1 MVYLMNLKAKI
12 TLYVSFLLLI
22 VIVAVSYN
30 IFVTQKKIL
39 THQISENRT
48 RAFKS
53 FVSMCNEA
61 VKVKD
66 DGQVNNAVELL
77 VSTYKP
83 SVVYAGYINSNNVVM
98 FASRDEDRNIDSV
111 LKTRIKKTNK
121 DYIEV
126 YSSLTGEQICEFA
139 TPFFFNGENVGTF
152 VVGFSQN
159 NMKEEIDNG
168 ISIMLHKIKII
179 VIVTMIIG
187 LILSYFLGYSFAKPI
202 KMLTNAAEQISK
214 GNLDVEIKVNRKD
227 EIGKLSNTFNNM
239 AKQIKELDSMKDS
252 FVSSVSHE
260 LRSPLS
266 AIDGYCDLLI
276 ECVNNNY
283 SKEQELKGLQI
294 IKQATV
300 RLTNFINN
308 ILDLAKM
315 KANKLEVKKVD
326 ADIAPI
332 IDEIVTL
339 YQPLATQQKKRVY
352 SEINGKIP
360 KINIDVEKIKQVIT
374 NLVSNAMKFT
384 KENGSVGVKAFPN
397 SNGYGDDY
405 IEIWVQDDGVG
416 IPKQQVDLVFQKF
429 YQVHDG
435 EFKRPKG
442 TGLGLTI
449 VFEMIKLHKG
459 YVWAES
465 DLGKGTTFKFALP
478 K

>member
-1 MVYLMNLKAKI
+1 MNLRTKL
-12 TLYVSFLLLI
+12 TLYVSSLLI
-22 VIVAVSYN
+22 VVIVAVSYN

-39 THQISENRT
+39 TKQISEDRT
-48 RAFKS
+48 KAFLS

-61 VKVKD
+61 IKVKD
-66 DGQVNNAVELL
+66 DIQVNNAVKLL
-77 VSTYKP
+77 VSTYSP
-83 SVVYAGYINSNNVVM
+83 SVVYAGYINSKGVVM
-98 FASRDEDRNIDSV
+98 YASRDEDRNMDSV
-111 LKTRIKKTNK
+111 LKARIRKTGK
-121 DYIEV
+121 DYIET

-139 TPFFFNGENVGTF
+139 TPFFFDGLNVGTF
-152 VVGFSQN
+152 VVGFSQDY
-159 NMKEEIDNG
+159 MKEQINIG
-168 ISIMLHKIKII
+168 ISLMLSKIKI
-179 VIVTMIIG
+179 VVFVTMFFGI
-187 LILSYFLGYSFAKPI
+187 LLSYLLGYSFGRPI
-202 KMLTNAAEQISK
+202 KILTNAAEQIAK

-227 EIGKLSNTFNNM
+227 EIGKLSTTFNDM

-276 ECVNNNY
+276 ECVDKNY
-283 SKEQELKGLQI
+283 SKEQELKGLKI

-315 KANKLEVKKVD
+315 KANKLEVKKTESS
-326 ADIAPI
+326 IGPI
-332 IDEIVTL
+332 IEEIVAL
-339 YQPLATQQKKRVY
+339 YQPLAEQQKKKVY
-352 SEINGKIP
+352 FEINGDIP
-360 KINIDVEKIKQVIT
+360 KVNMDVERIKQVIT

-397 SNGYGDDY
+397 SAGYGNEY
-405 IEIWVQDDGVG
+405 IEVWVQDDGVG
-416 IPKQQVDLVFQKF
+416 IPKQQVDFVFQKF
-429 YQVHDG
+429 YQVKDG
-435 EFKRPKG
+435 EFKKPKG

-449 VFEMIKLHKG
+449 VYEMIKLHNG

-465 DLGKGTTFKFALP
+465 DLGKGTTFKFVLP

>member
-1 MVYLMNLKAKI
+1 MNLKAKI
-12 TLYVSFLLLI
+12 TLYVSFLLSI
-22 VIVAVSYN
+22 VIIAVSYN

-39 THQISENRT
+39 TQQISENRT
-48 RAFKS
+48 RAFQS
-53 FVSMCNEA
+53 FVSMCHEA
-61 VKVKD
+61 IKVKD
-66 DGQVNNAVELL
+66 NNQVNNAVNLL

-83 SVVYAGYINSNNVVM
+83 SVAYAGYIDADNVVM
-98 FASRDEDRNIDSV
+98 FASRDEDRNMDSV
-111 LKTRIKKTNK
+111 LKTRIKKATK
-121 DYIEV
+121 DHIEV

-139 TPFFFNGENVGTF
+139 TPLFFGGENVGTF

-159 NMKEEIDNG
+159 NMKQQIDNG
-168 ISIMLHKIKII
+168 ISMILSKIKVI
-179 VIVTMIIG
+179 VIIAMIFG
-187 LILSYFLGYSFAKPI
+187 WLLSYLLGYSFAKPI

-227 EIGKLSNTFNNM
+227 EIGKLSDTFNNM

-276 ECVNNNY
+276 ERVNNNY

-300 RLTNFINN
+300 RLTSFINN

-315 KANKLEVKKVD
+315 KANKLEVKKID
-326 ADIAPI
+326 ADIIPI

-339 YQPLATQQKKRVY
+339 YQPLAIQQKKKIY
-352 SEINGKIP
+352 SEINGDIP
-360 KINIDVEKIKQVIT
+360 KINIDIEKIKQVIT

-384 KENGSVGVKAFPN
+384 KENGNVGVKAFPI
-397 SNGYGDDY
+397 SNGYGNDY

-416 IPKQQVDLVFQKF
+416 IPKQQVDMVFQKF

-435 EFKRPKG
+435 EFNRPKG

-449 VFEMIKLHKG
+449 VFEMVKLHKG

-465 DLGKGTTFKFALP
+465 DLGKGTIFKIALP

>member
-61 VKVKD
+61 VIVKD

-159 NMKEEIDNG
+159 NMKEQIDNG

-315 KANKLEVKKVD
+315 KANKLEVKKID

-339 YQPLATQQKKRVY
+339 YQPLATQQKKKVY

-360 KINIDVEKIKQVIT
+360 KVNIDVEKIKQVIT

-384 KENGSVGVKAFPN
+384 KENGSVGVKAFPT

-405 IEIWVQDDGVG
+405 IEVWVQDDGVG

-465 DLGKGTTFKFALP
+465 DIGKGTTFKFALP

>member
-1 MVYLMNLKAKI
+1 MNLRAKV
-12 TLYVSFLLLI
+12 TLYISVLLLI

-39 THQISENRT
+39 TQQISENRT
-48 RAFKS
+48 RAFQS

-61 VKVKD
+61 IKVKD
-66 DGQVNNAVELL
+66 DDQVDHAVKLL

-83 SVVYAGYINSNNVVM
+83 SVVYAGYISLDNNVM
-98 FASRDEDRNIDSV
+98 YASRDEDRNMDSV
-111 LKTRIKKTNK
+111 LKTRIKKSNK
-121 DYIEV
+121 DFIEV
-126 YSSLTGEQICEFA
+126 YPSLTGEQICEFA

-152 VVGFSQN
+152 VVGFSQVE
-159 NMKEEIDNG
+159 MKKQIDYA
-168 ISIMLHKIKII
+168 ISTMLDKIRII
-179 VIVTMIIG
+179 VIITIIFG
-187 LILSYFLGYSFAKPI
+187 ILLSYFLSYSFVKPI
-202 KMLTNAAEQISK
+202 KMLTEAAEEITK
-214 GNLDVEIKVNRKD
+214 GNLNVEIKVNRGD
-227 EIGKLSNTFNNM
+227 EIGTLSKTFNNM

-326 ADIAPI
+326 ADIAPLI
-332 IDEIVTL
+332 NEIVTL

-352 SEINGKIP
+352 SEINGNVP
-360 KINIDVEKIKQVIT
+360 KVHIDVEKIKQVIT

-384 KENGSVGVKAFPN
+384 KENGNVAVKAFDT
-397 SNGYGDDY
+397 SKGYGNDY

-429 YQVHDG
+429 YQVQEG

-459 YVWAES
+459 HVWAES
-465 DLGKGTTFKFALP
+465 DLGKGTTFKFTLP

>member
-1 MVYLMNLKAKI
+1 MNLKAKI
-12 TLYVSFLLLI
+12 TLYISFLLLV
-22 VIVAVSYN
+22 VIIAVSYN

-39 THQISENRT
+39 TQQISENRT
-48 RAFKS
+48 RAFRS

-61 VKVKD
+61 IKVKD
-66 DGQVNNAVELL
+66 DIQVNHAVELL

-98 FASRDEDRNIDSV
+98 YASRDEDRNMDSV
-111 LKTRIKKTNK
+111 LKTRIKKANK

-126 YSSLTGEQICEFA
+126 YPSLTGEQICEFA

-152 VVGFSQN
+152 VVGFSQT
-159 NMKEEIDNG
+159 NMKEQIDNA
-168 ISIMLHKIKII
+168 ISIMLYKIRII
-179 VIVTMIIG
+179 VIVTMIFG
-187 LILSYFLGYSFAKPI
+187 LLLSYLLGYSFARPI

-227 EIGKLSNTFNNM
+227 EIGQLSNTFNNM

-352 SEINGKIP
+352 SEINGDIP
-360 KINIDVEKIKQVIT
+360 KVNIDVEKIKQVIT

-384 KENGSVGVKAFPN
+384 KENGSVGVKAFPK

-405 IEIWVQDDGVG
+405 IEVWVQDDGVG

-478 K
+478 IPK